1 MLQQLELFND
11 YTVELLPQTSAIV
24 VRMPRKLVPPAIIMH
39 ETNEEPK
46 NRAILKEE
54 AAKING
60 GNGKIQRIGATK
72 QPLQESIPSLD
83 VKSPIQQSLAI
94 PLLDN
99 EKTIEFFTDGITQT
113 PLEDIIIEPTPAKPA
128 KQKSAR
134 KTTKTTKATKA
145 LTEKKPNTVPDV
157 PEDEQL
163 YTKRYYSIGEVAA
176 MFKVNTSLIRFWE
189 SEFDTIKPHKN
200 GKGDRLFTADDVKN
214 IQLIYNLLKEKKYTI
229 EGAKDYLQNH
239 KKSTEKFEVINQ
251 LQLLKQFLQKITL
264 DLKKP

>member
-11 YTVELLPQTSAIV
+11 YTVELQPQTSAIV

-54 AAKING
+54 AEKISA
-60 GNGKIQRIGATK
+60 GNAKIQRIGATK
-72 QPLQESIPSLD
+72 IPLQESIPSLD

-99 EKTIEFFTDGITQT
+99 EKTIEFFADGITQT
-113 PLEDIIIEPTPAKPA
+113 PLEDITIEPALVKPTP
-128 KQKSAR
+128 QKAPR
-134 KTTKTTKATKA
+134 KTTKKTKVAKT
-145 LTEKKPNTVPDV
+145 LTENTNNAIPDFSQ
-157 PEDEQL
+157 DEQL

-189 SEFDTIKPHKN
+189 SEFDSIKPHKN
-200 GKGDRLFTADDVKN
+200 GKGDRLFTANDVKN

-251 LQLLKQFLQKITL
+251 LQQLKQFLQKITL

>member
-72 QPLQESIPSLD
+72 QPLQESIPALD

-94 PLLDN
+94 PLLEN

-145 LTEKKPNTVPDV
+145 LTEKNTNTVPDV

-264 DLKKP
+264 DLKKT